1 MPCNF
6 QKTDH
11 GTYECSQCG
20 FSYNAKYGPDVKR
33 HHCHPLQPRPARSIH
48 AASQSSFTWPNG
60 PGTILH
66 RKIKERLGEDYEAG
80 CGCED
85 MVIQM
90 NAWGPVG
97 CREHI
102 NEIIAKMLTEAKKRG
117 KWKLLVAMPGAK
129 LFIRRMILS
138 AIREARRGP
147 Q

>member
-1 MPCNF
+1 MEAIASRRNSE
-6 QKTDH
+6 KSLHILIVLLTR
-11 GTYECSQCG
+11 S
-20 FSYNAKYGPDVKR
+20 
-33 HHCHPLQPRPARSIH
+33 ARRY
-48 AASQSSFTWPNG
+48 T
-60 PGTILH
+60 
-66 RKIKERLGEDYEAG
+66 REDYRPG

-90 NAWGPVG
+90 NAWGPAG

-117 KWKLLVAMPGAK
+117 KWKLFVAMPGAK

-138 AIREARRGP
+138 AIREAHRGP